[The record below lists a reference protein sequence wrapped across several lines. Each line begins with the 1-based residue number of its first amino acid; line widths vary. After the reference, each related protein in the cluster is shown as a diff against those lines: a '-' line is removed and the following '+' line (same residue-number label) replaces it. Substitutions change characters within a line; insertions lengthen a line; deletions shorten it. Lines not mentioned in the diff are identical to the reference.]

1 MRRRR
6 IVNARPDVEVGGRDV
21 FYASVNASPHENVAT
36 AFLRTPFNPVDV
48 IAVNHDTRQAN
59 TLRGD
64 DVSGDWRWPGAESLL
79 HVSVDVSVGAAGV
92 MSWLARWAWTANQ

>member
-6 IVNARPDVEVGGRDV
+6 LVNARPDVEVGGRDV

-64 DVSGDWRWPGAESLL
+64 DVSGDWRWPGASLL